1 MTGIAILFTALGA
14 FCLWRFLKNRV
25 EQPSVRSL
33 LWKAFTS
40 VCFLAVAFAGVWKNA
55 LSGVRTEYSLLIM
68 AGLFFG
74 LLGDIWLDLK
84 WNCPKENDGYT
95 FAGFWCFLAGHICFL
110 TAMIRFGEV
119 SHGTADILIPVIIS
133 AVLGIAVGMGGKLLS
148 LDYGKFRGITML
160 YGAVLIATTL
170 VSGRFVLLTHF
181 GSRSFLL
188 LFIGAVLFLI
198 SDLILSGT
206 YFGEGKDRPADIISN
221 HVFYYAAQ
229 FLIAFSILAL
239 QARQSGRRTIPGSHS
254 RSSRDQMPGA
264 RHCRSG
270 TARSR

>member
-1 MTGIAILFTALGA
+1 MVVLAAAGA
-14 FCLWRFLKNRV
+14 FCLWRFLKNRLQ
-25 EQPSVRSL
+25 QPSVRSL
-33 LWKAFTS
+33 LWKACTS
-40 VCFLAVAFAGVWKNA
+40 VCFLAAAFMGVWKNV
-55 LSGVRTEYSLLIM
+55 LSGIRAEYSLLIM

-84 WNCPKENDGYT
+84 WNCPEENDGYT
-95 FAGFWCFLAGHICFL
+95 FAGFWCFFAGHICFL

-119 SHGTADILIPVIIS
+119 PYGLWDIMIPLVLS

-181 GSRSFLL
+181 SSRSFLL
-188 LFIGAVLFLI
+188 FFIGAVLFLI

-206 YFGEGKDRPADIISN
+206 YFGKGKDRPADIITN

-229 FLIAFSILAL
+229 FLIAFSIT
-239 QARQSGRRTIPGSHS
+239 GV
-254 RSSRDQMPGA
+254 
-264 RHCRSG
+264 
-270 TARSR
+270 